1 MKFKAKLGTAL
12 LAVTAATVAADAELM
27 VGRFSADDLRD
38 WQTQS
43 FQGETRYTLREQDGR
58 RVLFADSQGTA
69 SGLYREIR
77 VDLNHTP
84 YLNWSWRVDR
94 VLDGV
99 NERTKAGDDY
109 PARVYVV
116 VSGGAAFWRT
126 RSLVYVWSSHQP
138 VGATWN
144 NAFTSNARVMALRS
158 GTKDAGRWVNEK
170 RDIRAD
176 FRQLFGEE
184 IDRIDA
190 VALMTDT
197 DNSGQ
202 SATAWYGDLYS
213 RHGKADRT
221 NCFEVSANPG
231 LCGKI
236 QITVKNSLIAKVTIP
251 PK

>member
-1 MKFKAKLGTAL
+1 MKFTAILGAAL
-12 LAVTAATVAADAELM
+12 LAVTAVTVAADAELV
-27 VGRFSADDLRD
+27 VGRFSAGDLRD
-38 WQTQS
+38 WQSRS
-43 FQGETRYTLREQDGR
+43 FQGETRYTLVEQDGR
-58 RVLFADSQGTA
+58 RALFADSRGTA

-77 VDLNHTP
+77 VDLNRTP

-99 NERTKAGDDY
+99 DERTKAGDDY

-158 GTKDAGRWVNEK
+158 GTEDAGRWVSEK

-176 FRQLFGEE
+176 FRRLFGEE

-202 SATAWYGDLYS
+202 SATAWYGDLYFTA
-213 RHGKADRT
+213 R
-221 NCFEVSANPG
+221 
-231 LCGKI
+231 
-236 QITVKNSLIAKVTIP
+236 
-251 PK
+251 